1 MRLNNRT
8 FIKHKNK
15 PEWGLGKVTQVLSP
29 SKFRAFFINS
39 GMTTLLYS
47 PNYIEIVDEISS
59 HPLLDNVDQSQTKT
73 PATYKNMQK
82 MVDIFLKVF
91 PEGFNDDKYNREERQ
106 YKLEAREILTTTLN
120 REKFQQ
126 LLDDEDYEE
135 IAQLSLSVINK
146 TNLIFPNEKM
156 SLKDG
161 LIDAENRK
169 LFCKSLFQLLYGSQD
184 IKSRFMNFAKT
195 LTTLKADK
203 WTTQTYFLYLS
214 DPDKYLFLKPTV
226 TKKAAETCAFQ
237 LHYDPKLN
245 WKTYKAL
252 LDFGEY
258 FKTEL
263 KAYGD
268 NLTPKDMIDV
278 QSFFWAVANADKS
291 KKIKKKAE

>member
-1 MRLNNRT
+1 M
-8 FIKHKNK
+8 
-15 PEWGLGKVTQVLSP
+15 
-29 SKFRAFFINS
+29 
-39 GMTTLLYS
+39 LYS

>member
-47 PNYIEIVDEISS
+47 PNYIEIVDEINS
-59 HPLLDNVDQSQTKT
+59 HPLLDNVDHSQTKT
-73 PATYKNMQK
+73 PATYKSMQK
-82 MVDIFLKVF
+82 MVDIFLKIF
-91 PEGFNDDKYNREERQ
+91 PEGFNDEKFIRDERQ
-106 YKLEAREILTTTLN
+106 PKLEARELLISSLG
-120 REKFQQ
+120 REEFQK
-126 LLDDEDYEE
+126 LLEEEDFKE
-135 IAQLSLSVINK
+135 ITKLSLSVINK
-146 TNLIFPNEKM
+146 TTLIFPNEKM
-156 SLKDG
+156 SLKEG
-161 LIDAENRK
+161 LVDAENQK
-169 LFCKSLFQLLYGSQD
+169 LFCNSLFQLLYGDQD
-184 IKSRFMNFAKT
+184 IKSRFINFAKI

-203 WTTQTYFLYLS
+203 WTTQTYFLYLA
-214 DPDKYLFLKPTV
+214 DPEKYLFLKPTV
-226 TKKAAETCAFQ
+226 TKKAAEICAFQ

-258 FKTEL
+258 FKADL

-268 NLTPKDMIDV
+268 NLTPRDMIDV
-278 QSFFWAVANADKS
+278 QAFYWAVANADKT
-291 KKIKKKAE
+291 KKSKKKAE